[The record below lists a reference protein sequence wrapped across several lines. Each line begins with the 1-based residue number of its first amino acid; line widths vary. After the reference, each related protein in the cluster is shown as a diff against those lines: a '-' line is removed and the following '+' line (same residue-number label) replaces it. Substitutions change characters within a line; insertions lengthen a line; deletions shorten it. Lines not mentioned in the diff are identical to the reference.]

1 MSGVYPHII
10 GQHNFMQRRTP
21 AGSDSCGS
29 DSACPRP
36 MGNAG
41 AAHDTDPIQLKIDAN
56 AAKEVENKI

>member
-1 MSGVYPHII
+1 
-10 GQHNFMQRRTP
+10 MQRRTP